1 MRLDFRAPHLER
13 DPIRGPDD
21 LLLGVVADIEWT
33 VGDRVLFTE
42 EMVPVVEL
50 ALAMR
55 GWLDR
60 GLPKG
65 EEFSYDSVEADDT
78 GLIWTRPEAGGWRV
92 GALFQEYPEVTVW
105 SPDEVAQLFR
115 DFVEGVERWL
125 HTNLGVGLDAAE

>member
-13 DPIRGPDD
+13 NPIRHPDD

-33 VGDRVLFTE
+33 VGDRVLFAE

-55 GWLDR
+55 GWLAR
-60 GLPKG
+60 GLPLG

-78 GLIWTRPEAGGWRV
+78 GLIWTRREAGGWRV
-92 GALFQEYPEVTVW
+92 GALFQEYPEMTIW
-105 SPDEVAQLFR
+105 SPEEVAQLFR

-125 HTNLGVGLDAAE
+125 HTNLGVGLEAAE